1 MRSSAGSNG
10 KSDCAQAGRTLSA
23 AILTAIKAQ
32 ATVGVYQAL
41 ATAARALRNR
51 IGKRT
56 SIRGGQADERRS
68 STYRL
73 SALRRDQ
80 PYSARQVGAG
90 AKCGRCHKPLFTGG
104 PIAVLAKNFAAHVQH
119 NDIPVVVDFWAEWCG
134 PCKAMAPVYARVAA
148 GLEPDIRFL
157 KVDTEMEQELAARD
171 RIRSIPTLMLFHKGA
186 VVAQRAAV
194 DAQTLRAWLEPHVAR
209 RAA

>member
-51 IGKRT
+51 IGRRT
-56 SIRGGQADERRS
+56 SIRGGQGDERRS

-73 SALRRDQ
+73 SALRAINRI
-80 PYSARQVGAG
+80 
-90 AKCGRCHKPLFTGG
+90 PL
-104 PIAVLAKNFAAHVQH
+104 VK
-119 NDIPVVVDFWAEWCG
+119 
-134 PCKAMAPVYARVAA
+134 
-148 GLEPDIRFL
+148 
-157 KVDTEMEQELAARD
+157 
-171 RIRSIPTLMLFHKGA
+171 
-186 VVAQRAAV
+186 
-194 DAQTLRAWLEPHVAR
+194 PHVAR